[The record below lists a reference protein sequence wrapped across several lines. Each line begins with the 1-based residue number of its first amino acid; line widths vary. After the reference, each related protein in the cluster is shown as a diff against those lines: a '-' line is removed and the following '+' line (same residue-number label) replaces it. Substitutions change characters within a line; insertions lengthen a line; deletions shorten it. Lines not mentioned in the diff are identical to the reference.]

1 MKKGLSGTKIYPTL
15 GNHETHPVNIYA
27 PSDVKD
33 EKLSIKWLYDY
44 TASTWSQWLP
54 SESLETVKKGGYYY
68 TLILPG
74 FRFIVLNNNICYTY
88 NFWILSGSDI
98 MKEQLQWLHNTL
110 LLAEENN
117 EKVHIMRHIP
127 LGLAGWFR
135 FWTREYT
142 RIIERFSLQNSRATH
157 TKTKSA
163 YFMTRQRKEDL

>member
-1 MKKGLSGTKIYPTL
+1 MELMKKELPGTKIYPTL

-27 PSDVKD
+27 PADVKD

-44 TASTWSQWLP
+44 TASAWSQWLP
-54 SESLETVKKGGYYY
+54 SESLETVKKGGYYT

-74 FRFIVLNNNICYTY
+74 FRLIVLNNNICYTY
-88 NFWILSGSDI
+88 NFWILSGSDT

-127 LGLAGWFR
+127 LGLAGCFR
-135 FWTREYT
+135 FWTIY
-142 RIIERFSLQNSRATH
+142 
-157 TKTKSA
+157 
-163 YFMTRQRKEDL
+163 